1 MSTMV
6 EGFSPA
12 AQAAARAAAAIFDDD
27 SSVWHAQPKQQVATD
42 LAARV
47 DELLYGGA
55 AGGGKSEW
63 LCEYL
68 IGLCEQHA
76 GNRVIV
82 FRRVFPSLNRTILPR
97 LKAKLYG
104 RARHNSQEHTFTFPN
119 ESVLEYGTMQYK
131 DDIYAYQGTE
141 YGCVAFEEITEFLE
155 EQVDFL
161 VTRLRSTVP
170 GVRPHLVATTNPGG
184 VGHRWVKRR
193 WVKPAKEDIEEG
205 ELPPAPMEVWRPAPS
220 EDLPSPPLRVF
231 VPAGLKDNP
240 ALLAADPGYI
250 DRLLRNKNRAIR
262 KALAEG
268 DWDAIDAIEGALW
281 TAADLEGGR
290 VRPETVGTLH
300 GVQTARRVLAVDPS
314 DGDQDGDGFGVSYA
328 ARGMD
333 GVGYVMGSWEW
344 RASPRVMA
352 ARAVRLYHELGCDAL
367 VIEKNHGGKWMVEVF
382 RQVDP
387 TVNVRVVWA
396 SDNKRTRA
404 EPVAALFEHD
414 AASLLPYRARMA
426 GYFEELED
434 ELTTTVF
441 EAGEL
446 SPNRLDAM
454 VWALTD
460 LMVGTRE
467 VRKGSTPD
475 TRLRGRR

>member
-1 MSTMV
+1 MSIL
-6 EGFSPA
+6 ELSPA
-12 AQAAARAAAAIFDDD
+12 SKAAARAAAAVFD
-27 SSVWHAQPKQQVATD
+27 SESGLWQPQDKQEKAFE

-68 IGLCEQHA
+68 IAQCEMFK

-82 FRRVFPSLNRTILPR
+82 FRRIFPSLNRTILPR
-97 LKAKLYG
+97 LKQKLYG
-104 RARHNSQEHTFTFPN
+104 RTHHNSQEHTFTFPN
-119 ESVLEYGTMQYK
+119 GSILEYGSLQYA
-131 DDIYAYQGTE
+131 DDVYGYQGTE

-161 VTRLRSTVP
+161 IGRLRSTVP

-193 WVKPAKEDIEEG
+193 WVKPPKDDIEEG
-205 ELPPAPMEVWRPAPS
+205 ELPPKPMEVWRPAPTD
-220 EDLPSPPLRVF
+220 DLPRPPLRAF

-240 ALLAADPGYI
+240 ALMKADPGYV

-262 KALAEG
+262 KALSEG

-281 TAADLEGGR
+281 THEDLEGGR
-290 VRPETVGTLH
+290 VRPENPIHHTGI
-300 GVQTARRVLAVDPS
+300 ARRVVAVDPS
-314 DGDQDGDGFGVSYA
+314 DGDQDGDGFGVSDC

-333 GVGYVMGSWEW
+333 GVGYVLGSWEW

-352 ARAVRLYHELGCDAL
+352 AKAVRMYHDVGADAL

-387 TVNVRVVWA
+387 YVNVEIVWA

-414 AASLLPYRARMA
+414 SSALMPYRARMA
-426 GYFEELED
+426 GYHEELED
-434 ELTTTVF
+434 ELTTTLF
-441 EAGEL
+441 EKGEV

-454 VWALTD
+454 VWGMTALMLGD
-460 LMVGTRE
+460 LYA
-467 VRKGSTPD
+467 KAHSTND
-475 TRLRGRR
+475 HRLRGRR